1 MSIQKYSY
9 EFHWF
14 SGPVRIIESSIPME
28 MLCIISAREEQIK
41 MKYRNTPLW
50 DTWQRRK
57 DGYDRVCHAMAEIH
71 SSIDIW
77 SDRHGIQSVRPGISI
92 TFRSVFQLLFH
103 SKSVLLRGKMY
114 L

>member
-1 MSIQKYSY
+1 MNYI
-9 EFHWF
+9 
-14 SGPVRIIESSIPME
+14 
-28 MLCIISAREEQIK
+28 C
-41 MKYRNTPLW
+41 
-50 DTWQRRK
+50 QRRANQNEVQK
-57 DGYDRVCHAMAEIH
+57 CVLGVTHGTEGRMGNNRVCRAMAEIH

-92 TFRSVFQLLFH
+92 AFGSVFQLLFH